1 MLNVKH
7 VTVVIRFAAVFA
19 VQTPDPCPPE
29 GRVAIA
35 TTQSGYLM
43 LSAGLGSNVRT
54 SGTSTCP
61 WTISVDPYQK
71 IRFYLWTFGS
81 DQQQMSCSRA
91 LVFEENEKRI
101 QERLCRSA
109 APRQVLLFT
118 SNSNRVIVYQTNTIS
133 DRPTTVTYLLH
144 YEGASHAYQ
153 LRLLQQCF
161 LDHIT
166 LKSQFIK

>member
-1 MLNVKH
+1 MPRCQPCCRCHKF
-7 VTVVIRFAAVFA
+7 FAAIFA
-19 VQTPDPCPPE
+19 VQVPDLCPPD

-35 TTQSGYLM
+35 TTQTGYLM
-43 LSAGLGSNVRT
+43 LSTGAGPSVRA

-81 DQQQMSCSRA
+81 DQPQQQQQQMSCPRA
-91 LVFEENEKRI
+91 LVFEENQRRS

-109 APRQVLLFT
+109 VARQVLLLT
-118 SNSNRVIVYQTNTIS
+118 SNSNRVTVYQTNTIP

-144 YEGASHAYQ
+144 YEGASHACQ
-153 LRLLQQCF
+153 MLLLLQQIF
-161 LDHIT
+161 LD
-166 LKSQFIK
+166 